1 MWHIKL
7 VHLSFLTQIHFLF
20 TLIASDKI
28 PDKDLEKRRCEQRVD
43 PLTDVLYTKSEY
55 APEAPTKD
63 EKDMDDEEEEEEE
76 EEVEEEMVEEE
87 EEVS

>member
-1 MWHIKL
+1 
-7 VHLSFLTQIHFLF
+7 
-20 TLIASDKI
+20 
-28 PDKDLEKRRCEQRVD
+28 VD

-76 EEVEEEMVEEE
+76 EEEVEEEMVEEE